1 MYTNNKLSKAVR
13 LALTLSVA
21 SASALS
27 FQAFAAENDEVEK
40 VERIEVTGSK
50 IKRIGELA
58 PTPVTVITGDGL
70 VDAGVVNIA
79 DLLHKMPNTL
89 VGLSPET
96 TNNTIFASGLNNT
109 NLRGL
114 GSNRTLVLVN
124 GRRFVSGAPGSSAVD
139 LNNIPTAMVERI
151 EISTGGAS
159 AVYGSDAIA
168 GVVNII
174 TKKEYDGVSVDV
186 STTRPTQSGGEEEYA
201 SITFG
206 SEVGKA
212 NFIANL
218 SWSKQAQISFM
229 DRDYLRDAP
238 IAIQNPDYDSTD
250 PNSPLRTVWGYGQQV
265 LAAYHPATVFT
276 SGGVR
281 YTFSE
286 DGVVRPM
293 QMGQALPPLVGGR
306 VDYIGGEGYSF
317 AENSFMR
324 TPLERINFVTQ
335 MNYDINDDHRM
346 TMELNL
352 SRSDAYGESSPAF
365 LQFRVAPT
373 NAMLS
378 PEAQQLVQSAVT
390 TNAAGNPVN
399 PIFGYLASDFGN
411 RQYSQDRTLAR
422 IALGFEGVLTDMWSY
437 DIYAATGRVQA
448 DTEWYGEMFEDRF
461 YQSIDAVTNANGD
474 VVCRDAVARA
484 NGCLPLNI
492 FGRGIYDP
500 AAYDWVS
507 TDAIRRSSITQSVA
521 GATVSGDLF
530 ELPAGF
536 IAAAFSAE
544 YRKEMAETLPDPA
557 MRAGL
562 LFNNQS
568 QPLKGSFDVSEVSA
582 EVSIPLLADI
592 AFIKMLTVETA
603 FRYMDYSTSGSDNAW
618 KIGINWEVND
628 DLRVRLNRAKS
639 VRAPNIGELYNPP
652 GQTFRTLADPCA
664 VSQRGG
670 LNPQYRDQILANCAA
685 QGVPVDFEP
694 STEWKG
700 STRPGFIIGNTDLKN
715 EVANDITI
723 GFVYTP
729 SFIDGLGITVDYW
742 KFELDDVI
750 NSFTGPDVVKYCYQ
764 SSSLNNPYC
773 PLLERDAET
782 FEIVNYFEKPVNSAS
797 REVEGVDIETSY
809 RFDTGLGDFNF
820 RLISTYMSKYDT
832 NPTGFAEDLIDD
844 LGEIEY
850 PKWKH
855 RFTTEYSYEDFAAVL
870 SVTHRSS
877 TVSSNDWTPNQNDYN
892 DIPSYTT
899 FDLTARY
906 NVTDDLQVRMGVLN
920 MFDRNPPRLPGAYNN
935 GAAFDVIGQRITAG
949 VNYKF

>member
-1 MYTNNKLSKAVR
+1 MYTNNKISKAVR
-13 LALTLSVA
+13 VALAFGVA

-27 FQAFAAENDEVEK
+27 FQAFAAENEEVEK

-50 IKRIGELA
+50 IKRIGEMS

-70 VDAGVVNIA
+70 VDAGVVNVA

-89 VGLSPET
+89 VGISPET
-96 TNNTIFASGLNNT
+96 SNNTIFASGLNNT

-139 LNNIPTAMVERI
+139 LNNIPTAMIERI
-151 EISTGGAS
+151 EITTGGAS
-159 AVYGSDAIA
+159 AVYGSDAVA

-174 TKKEYDGVSVDV
+174 TKTSYDGVSIDA

-206 SEVGKA
+206 SDVGKA
-212 NFIANL
+212 NFVANL
-218 SWSKQAQISFM
+218 SWSKQGQISFM

-238 IAIQNPDYDSTD
+238 IVPQNPDFDSTD

-265 LAAYHPATVFT
+265 LAAYHPAGTFAV
-276 SGGVR
+276 GGVR

-286 DGVVRPM
+286 DGTLRPM
-293 QMGQALPPLVGGR
+293 QLGQPLPPLVGGR
-306 VDYIGGEGYSF
+306 QDYIGGEGYNF

-324 TPLERINFVTQ
+324 TPLERINFVTH
-335 MNYDINDDHRM
+335 MNYEINDDHRM

-352 SRSDAYGESSPAF
+352 SRSEAYGESSPAF
-365 LQFRVAPT
+365 IGFVLRGD
-373 NAMLS
+373 NAMLPQAARDLIGTANVGATYPS
-378 PEAQQLVQSAVT
+378 GAVS
-390 TNAAGNPVN
+390 V
-399 PIFGYLASDFGN
+399 GYLASDFGN

-437 DIYAATGRVQA
+437 DVYASTGRVQA
-448 DTEWYGEMFEDRF
+448 DTQWFGEMFYDRF
-461 YQSIDAVTNANGD
+461 LQAVDAVENANGD

-484 NGCLPLNI
+484 NGCLPLNV
-492 FGRGIYDP
+492 FGRGIYD
-500 AAYDWVS
+500 ADAYDWVS
-507 TDAIRRSSITQSVA
+507 TDAIRRASITQSVV
-521 GATVSGDLF
+521 GATVSGDLL
-530 ELPAGF
+530 ELPAGYV
-536 IAAAFSAE
+536 AAAFSAE
-544 YRKEMAETLPDPA
+544 YRKEMSDTLPDPA

-582 EVSIPLLADI
+582 EVSIPLLADV
-592 AFIKMLTVETA
+592 ALVKMLTLETA
-603 FRYMDYSTSGSDNAW
+603 FRYMDYSTSGTDNAW
-618 KIGINWEVND
+618 KIGINWEVTD

-652 GQTFRTLADPCA
+652 GQTFRSLADPCA

-670 LNPQYRDQILANCAA
+670 LNPQYKDQILANCAA
-685 QGVPVDFEP
+685 QGVPTDFEP

-723 GFVYTP
+723 GFIYTP
-729 SFIDGLGITVDYW
+729 SFVEGLGITVDYW
-742 KFELDDVI
+742 KFELKDVI

-764 SSSLNNPYC
+764 SSSLDNPYC
-773 PLLERDAET
+773 PLIERDPTT
-782 FEIVNYFEKPVNSAS
+782 FEITNYFEKPVNSAT

-809 RFDTGLGDFNF
+809 RFDSSFGDFNF
-820 RLISTYMSKYDT
+820 RLISTYMSKYET

-844 LGEIEY
+844 LGEIEL

-855 RFTTEYSYEDFAAVL
+855 RFTTEYTYEDFSAVL
-870 SVTHRSS
+870 SMTHRSS
-877 TVSSNDWTPNQNDYN
+877 TVNSNDWAPNQNNYN

-899 FDLTARY
+899 FDLTTRY
-906 NVTDDLQVRMGVLN
+906 NVTDDLQVRLGVLN

>member
-1 MYTNNKLSKAVR
+1 MYTNNKISKAVR
-13 LALTLSVA
+13 VALAFGVA

-27 FQAFAAENDEVEK
+27 FQAVAAENEEVEK

-70 VDAGVVNIA
+70 VDAGVVNVA

-89 VGLSPET
+89 VGISPET
-96 TNNTIFASGLNNT
+96 SNNTIFASGLNNT
-109 NLRGL
+109 DLRGL

-151 EISTGGAS
+151 EITTGGAS
-159 AVYGSDAIA
+159 AVYGSDAVA

-174 TKKEYDGVSVDV
+174 TKKQYDGVSVDA

-206 SEVGKA
+206 SDVGKA
-212 NFIANL
+212 NFVANL
-218 SWSKQAQISFM
+218 SWSKQGQISYL

-238 IAIQNPDYDSTD
+238 IVPQNPDFDSTD
-250 PNSPLRTVWGYGQQV
+250 PNSPLRTIWGYGQQV
-265 LAAYHPATVFT
+265 LASYAKSGTFV

-286 DGVVRPM
+286 DGTVRPM
-293 QMGQALPPLVGGR
+293 QLGEPLPPLVGGR
-306 VDYIGGEGYSF
+306 RDYLGGEGYSF
-317 AENSFMR
+317 AENSYMR
-324 TPLERINFVTQ
+324 TPLERVNFVSH
-335 MNYDINDDHRM
+335 MNYEINDDHRM
-346 TMELNL
+346 SMELNL
-352 SRSDAYGESSPAF
+352 SRSEAYGESSPAF
-365 LQFRVAPT
+365 LFFGLSDD
-373 NAMLS
+373 NALIS
-378 PEAQQLVQSAVT
+378 QDARNLIS
-390 TNAAGNPVN
+390 NAGGIVGL
-399 PIFGYLASDFGN
+399 GYLASDFGN

-437 DIYAATGRVQA
+437 DVYASTGRVQA
-448 DTEWYGEMFEDRF
+448 DTQWFGEMFEQRF
-461 YQSIDAVTNANGD
+461 YDAVDAIEDADGNI
-474 VVCRDAVARA
+474 VCRDEIARA

-492 FGRGIYDP
+492 YGRGIYDQ

-507 TDAIRRSSITQSVA
+507 TDAIRRASITQSVV
-521 GATVSGDLF
+521 GATVSGDLM
-530 ELPAGF
+530 ELPAGYV
-536 IAAAFSAE
+536 AAAFSAE
-544 YRKEMAETLPDPA
+544 YRKEMSDTLPDPA

-582 EVSIPLLADI
+582 EISVPLLADV
-592 AFIKMLTVETA
+592 AFAKMLTFETA
-603 FRYMDYSTSGSDNAW
+603 FRYMDYSSSGTDNAW
-618 KIGINWEVND
+618 KLGINWEVTD
-628 DLRVRLNRAKS
+628 DLRVRLNRARS
-639 VRAPNIGELYNPP
+639 VRAPNIGELFNPP
-652 GQTFRTLADPCA
+652 GQTFRSIADLCA

-670 LNPQYRDQILANCAA
+670 LNPDYRDNILANCAA

-694 STEWKG
+694 SDLWKG
-700 STRPGFIIGNTDLKN
+700 STRPGFIIGNTDLTN

-742 KFELDDVI
+742 SFEVEDAI
-750 NSFTGPDVVKYCYQ
+750 NSFTGNDVVKYCYQ

-773 PLLERDAET
+773 PLLERDPVT
-782 FEIVNYFEKPVNSAS
+782 FEITNYFEKPVNSATQ
-797 REVEGVDIETSY
+797 EVEGVDMEVSY
-809 RFDTGLGDFNF
+809 RFDSSFGNFNF
-820 RLISTYMSKYDT
+820 RLISTYMSKYET

-844 LGEIEY
+844 LGEIEL
-850 PKWKH
+850 PEWKH
-855 RFTTEYSYEDFAAVL
+855 RLTSEYTYEDFSAVL
-870 SVTHRSS
+870 SMTHRSS
-877 TVSSNDWTPNQNDYN
+877 TVSNNEWTPNQNNYN

-899 FDLTARY
+899 FDLTTRY
-906 NVTDDLQVRMGVLN
+906 NINDDLQVRLGVLN
-920 MFDRNPPRLPGAYNN
+920 MFDRNPPRIPGAYNN